1 MSNAEPQR
9 KIIHIDMDCFF
20 AAIEVREN
28 PSLAGL
34 PIAVGGSADKRGVVA
49 TCSYEARQFGIH
61 SAMPTSTALRKCP
74 NLICLPVQM
83 PLYKAV
89 SENIQAI
96 FKEYTE
102 LVEPLSLDEAF
113 LDVSGSA
120 HCQGSATLI
129 AEEIRQRIF
138 ETQSLTASAGI
149 APNKFLAK
157 VCSDWHKPNG
167 QKVITPK
174 EIELFVETLAVKKIS
189 GVGRVTEEKLS
200 KLGIKKCGELQA
212 FSIPFLEDHFGR
224 FGHRLHELSRGV
236 DNRSVNPHRVR
247 KSLSVE
253 TTFST
258 DLDSLEA
265 GITSLNSLYEKLLE
279 RFSEKSSQITSP
291 ACSLTLKVR
300 FSNFKTITSQ
310 TVGTKP
316 ELEAYQNLYKTACER
331 TKQPVRLI
339 GLGLLFSEQEQ
350 SGQLELELDK
360 NPNLIDR

>member
-1 MSNAEPQR
+1 MNNEAPQR

-34 PIAVGGSADKRGVVA
+34 PIAVGGSPDKRGVVA

-74 NLICLPVQM
+74 NLICLPIRM
-83 PLYKAV
+83 PLYKEV
-89 SENIQAI
+89 SKNIQAI

-113 LDVSGSA
+113 LDVTGSE

-129 AEEIRQRIF
+129 AKEIRQRIYD
-138 ETQSLTASAGI
+138 TQSLTASAGI

-167 QKVITPK
+167 QKVITPR
-174 EIELFVETLAVKKIS
+174 EINSFIKVLPVKKIN

-200 KLGIKKCGELQA
+200 KLGVKICFELQQL
-212 FSIPFLEDHFGR
+212 SMPTLEKQFGR
-224 FGHRLHELSRGV
+224 FGKRLYELSRGI
-236 DNRSVNPHRVR
+236 DNHPITTDRIR

-253 TTFST
+253 TTFAN
-258 DLDSLEA
+258 D
-265 GITSLNSLYEKLLE
+265 LNSLESGIAELNRLYNKLLE
-279 RFSEKSSQITSP
+279 RLVEKNTQITSQ
-291 ACSLTLKVR
+291 LTGLIIKIR
-300 FSNFKTITSQ
+300 FNDFKTTTIQ
-310 TVGTKP
+310 TTGNKP
-316 ELEAYQNLYKTACER
+316 EIGKYQQLYKKAWER
-331 TKQPVRLI
+331 SKKPVRLI
-339 GLGLLFSEQEQ
+339 GIGLIFSEAEEAP
-350 SGQLELELDK
+350 QLELEFTITGK
-360 NPNLIDR
+360 

>member
-1 MSNAEPQR
+1 MNNAEPQR

-34 PIAVGGSADKRGVVA
+34 PIAVGGSADRRGVIA

-83 PLYKAV
+83 SLYKAV
-89 SENIQAI
+89 SKNIQAI

-102 LVEPLSLDEAF
+102 QVEPLSLDEAF
-113 LDVSGSA
+113 LDVTGST

-129 AEEIRQRIF
+129 AEEIRQRIYDS
-138 ETQSLTASAGI
+138 QSLTASAGV

-167 QKVITPK
+167 QKVITPQ
-174 EIELFVETLAVKKIS
+174 EIDLFVERLAVKKIN
-189 GVGRVTEEKLS
+189 GVGHVTEEKLS
-200 KLGIKKCGELQA
+200 KLGVTTCGELQA

-224 FGHRLHELSRGV
+224 FGHRLYELSRGI
-236 DNRSVNPHRVR
+236 DNRPVNPHRVR

-258 DLDSLEA
+258 DLNSLET
-265 GITSLNSLYEKLLE
+265 GIAALNNLYEKLLE
-279 RFSEKSSQITSP
+279 RLSEKSTQISSP

-310 TVGTKP
+310 TAGSRP
-316 ELEAYQNLYKTACER
+316 QLEAYQHLYKAAWGR

-350 SGQLELELDK
+350 SGQLELELDE
-360 NPNLIDR
+360 NPNLINR